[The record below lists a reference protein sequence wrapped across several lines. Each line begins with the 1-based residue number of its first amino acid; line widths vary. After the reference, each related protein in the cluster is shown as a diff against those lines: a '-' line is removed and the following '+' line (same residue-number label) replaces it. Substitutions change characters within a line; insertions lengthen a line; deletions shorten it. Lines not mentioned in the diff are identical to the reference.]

1 MTRAL
6 FLRSHKSHAEAHV
19 FTAVL
24 CACDQH
30 VGPKYDVLCF
40 DMKSHFRVLSE
51 RRLPVE
57 SQEYFVRV
65 VSAHV
70 CNWILLLVRVI
81 YT

>member
-1 MTRAL
+1 MTSTL
-6 FLRSHKSHAEAHV
+6 FLRSHKSHAKAH
-19 FTAVL
+19 VL

-40 DMKSHFRVLSE
+40 DMKSHFRVLSG

-70 CNWILLLVRVI
+70 CNWILLLVCVI